1 MNDNDLI
8 KIIKKLGNPHQELI
22 SEKLIP
28 DTELEQLYED
38 EDTLEIEVAAGVE
51 LAFWSESLCL
61 EMITLNFERALDKDN
76 PDFMQNL
83 PAPLNKLRSQS
94 DVHLELGKPMIS
106 KTQLELS
113 AINLYGWEIY
123 QLDTELHPEA
133 TLDIQ
138 YNKHM
143 RIQALVISLMD
154 KNIY

>member
-1 MNDNDLI
+1 MNNNDLVNLI
-8 KIIKKLGNPHQELI
+8 RKMGTSHQELV

-28 DTELEQLYED
+28 NTELKQLYED
-38 EDTLEIEVAAGVE
+38 EDTLEIEIAPGVE

-61 EMITLNFERALDKDN
+61 EMITFNFERALNKEN
-76 PDFMQNL
+76 PEFMEML
-83 PAPLNKLRSQS
+83 PHPLNKLKSQS

-123 QLDTELHPEA
+123 QLDTNLHPEA

-143 RIQALVISLMD
+143 HIQNLIISLMD